1 MVKDLLST
9 IRSKNLII
17 LSLIFTCLEILLYK
31 KDTTSQFD
39 TSSFLPYIIVILT
52 AAGGYVINDLF
63 DRKSDLLNKKRQPHF
78 LSAQPLLYLYI
89 LLTLSTVILAYVFT
103 SKTMQ
108 QVTLLSTL
116 LLFLYSWKLQHF
128 PLLGNLLIALLAGIV
143 PLIVFIAH
151 PEILPLLKD
160 QNIPSE
166 KLIQYLFILLFAF
179 FAFITTLTRELIKDM
194 EDIDGD
200 LLVNSKTFA
209 IIAGIRATKFISL
222 TLLTLIASMVILLI
236 KNGLIVPFSLAVSL
250 SMVLFLLLPI
260 CAAGWYL
267 YRAQNKKHFNLVS
280 KILKGVFLGSVLVVL
295 IYSFT

>member
-1 MVKDLLST
+1 MVKDLLTT

-31 KDTTSQFD
+31 QDTRSQFN
-39 TSSFLPYIIVILT
+39 TSSFYPYIIVVVT
-52 AAGGYVINDLF
+52 AAAGYVINDLF
-63 DRKSDLLNKKRQPHF
+63 DRKSDLLNKKRPPQIISTQH
-78 LSAQPLLYLYI
+78 LLYLYI
-89 LLTLSTVILAYVFT
+89 LLTFSTLILAYVFT

-166 KLIQYLFILLFAF
+166 KLIHYLFILLFAF
-179 FAFITTLTRELIKDM
+179 FAFITTLTRELIK
-194 EDIDGD
+194 EI
-200 LLVNSKTFA
+200 KP
-209 IIAGIRATKFISL
+209 
-222 TLLTLIASMVILLI
+222 LIEIQLRKKEQLI
-236 KNGLIVPFSLAVSL
+236 
-250 SMVLFLLLPI
+250 
-260 CAAGWYL
+260 
-267 YRAQNKKHFNLVS
+267 HF
-280 KILKGVFLGSVLVVL
+280 
-295 IYSFT
+295 